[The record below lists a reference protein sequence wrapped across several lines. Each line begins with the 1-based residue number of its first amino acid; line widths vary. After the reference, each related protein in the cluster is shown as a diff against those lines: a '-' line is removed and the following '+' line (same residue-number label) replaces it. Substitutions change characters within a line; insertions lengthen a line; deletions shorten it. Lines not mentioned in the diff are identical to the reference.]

1 MLFDVFVLVL
11 ASQFMSISDDLWPWE
26 WTWAEPTKE
35 PGPTEGPPGAS
46 SDDDVTEV
54 EEVGMRWI
62 IKGPPRWINL
72 YPVKPETIGDRL
84 RQCHGYKC
92 LQAPSG
98 CLALFSYRYSILVLD
113 SLHESLHITYPMIL
127 SCPRW
132 WFQQSPSAVVEFQ
145 LKPCATR
152 LASTRAEKH
161 FQNISITWSHKDY
174 FLVKAPEITQN
185 LKILDLIL
193 WKNTCNLAWSTF
205 LVVAIP
211 RSRLSVRQAKQ
222 REYRDSWQR
231 KSRSFQVY

>member
-1 MLFDVFVLVL
+1 MVVGQYPPERSHHSLKEQLQPGAEISVPRSTVKFAEDCEVWSQDGSCEKKVFTIYHLCENSLMLFDVFVLVL

-161 FQNISITWSHKDY
+161 FK
-174 FLVKAPEITQN
+174 
-185 LKILDLIL
+185 
-193 WKNTCNLAWSTF
+193 TF
-205 LVVAIP
+205 P
-211 RSRLSVRQAKQ
+211 
-222 REYRDSWQR
+222 
-231 KSRSFQVY
+231 